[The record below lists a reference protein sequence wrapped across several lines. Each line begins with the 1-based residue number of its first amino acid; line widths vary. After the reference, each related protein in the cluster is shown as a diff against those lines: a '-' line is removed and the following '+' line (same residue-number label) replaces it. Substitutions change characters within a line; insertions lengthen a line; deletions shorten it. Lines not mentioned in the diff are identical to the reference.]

1 MRKSYFYRFSAIA
14 VFTVMLSGCTSSR
27 VQNLIASGDD
37 VSAVELL
44 APELIRNHDNKQ
56 LVPLFDEIYPK
67 AVETRLPTKTINQI
81 KNENLSP
88 YGSTTLAALKACINE
103 IGSERPLT
111 DHSAISAVIYQG
123 GREIRR
129 LDDLSRIQN
138 AVAYMPAAVG
148 GPKTGYT
155 MLVEKYV
162 EKFPV
167 ELAQAKKDMGQF
179 YYELAEA
186 GFPGTTVSRKKE
198 LVNYYKKAA
207 EYDFAYVNNKS
218 RLQQLSYEIAMILR
232 KDAATK
238 TQLTET
244 LNYFNLAE
252 NYKDTATQIIA
263 VKYELAE
270 LYRADEAYSAYE
282 KAGQLYSECGT
293 YKNAANEARL
303 FDFYK
308 SIKGLTKN
316 YSYGNIALTSGRFT
330 EKKLTENIS
339 DIDVYQSRLSA
350 SLKTSEIEVYTNA
363 SENIVYPGAVIAGT
377 SIPQQKF
384 SLITSGAR
392 KPLGFNIIAGNHL
405 LSRGVIRNSALASDS
420 VNMVHAAAKSQ
431 YRYMTP
437 ECQYDFK
444 TVYSPEE
451 LRMVVGVGADGAK
464 LAVLDNKYWRT
475 NRSYTVVSVTQ
486 KFYTAELEEPKL
498 AIDMF
503 DGSQKIPSAVEIG
516 NVSPYYISSVDYGR
530 KAYFVICSELP
541 SEQIIEDVKKYRPG
555 DYSKPNST
563 VTRRWDLN
571 STIITGIEN
580 SEKVY
585 QILSFEDMFYWIQY
599 GNYGNFGVEELPPI
613 SCRMKALVD
622 GSYAVLSASTVQLIP
637 NPDPRA
643 ALEKAE
649 QERLEKER
657 LERER
662 LERERLER
670 AQAANRPS
678 SGSSSNAGDYGDLPV
693 NITGINRGQTGSSGS
708 TGTNTSTNTGA
719 GTSTGSSGTA
729 TSPMYSNQYTS
740 LVFVGKLGYYQCDRV
755 TSGDEWI
762 YYIAEGDITNCV
774 ASWDSSQYRTV
785 YVNGINMTMNSTV
798 YSFRDVIGNNISL
811 DIIDVNGERKH
822 HLLKILKK

>member
-14 VFTVMLSGCTSSR
+14 VLTVMLSGCTSSR

-37 VSAVELL
+37 VSAIELL
-44 APELIRNHDNKQ
+44 APERIRNHDNKQ

-103 IGSERPLT
+103 IGSEKPLT

-207 EYDFAYVNNKS
+207 EYDFAYANNKS

-232 KDAATK
+232 KDASTK
-238 TQLTET
+238 TQLTEV

-270 LYRADEAYSAYE
+270 LYRADETYSAYE

-339 DIDVYQSRLSA
+339 DIDVYQSRLST
-350 SLKTSEIEVYTNA
+350 SLKTSEVEVYINA

-451 LRMVVGVGADGAK
+451 LRMAVGVGADGAK

-678 SGSSSNAGDYGDLPV
+678 SGSSSNAGNYGDLPV

-785 YVNGINMTMNSTV
+785 YVNGINMIMNSTV

-811 DIIDVNGERKH
+811 DIIDDNGERKH

>member
-14 VFTVMLSGCTSSR
+14 VLTVMLSGCTSSR

-37 VSAVELL
+37 VRAIELL

-81 KNENLSP
+81 KNENLGP
-88 YGSTTLAALKACINE
+88 YGSTTSAALKACINE

-111 DHSAISAVIYQG
+111 DHSAISAVINQG

-207 EYDFAYVNNKS
+207 EYDFAYANNKS
-218 RLQQLSYEIAMILR
+218 RLQQLSYEIAMILK
-232 KDAATK
+232 KDASTK
-238 TQLTET
+238 TQLTEVI
-244 LNYFNLAE
+244 NYFNLAE

-270 LYRADEAYSAYE
+270 LYRADETYLAYE

-303 FDFYK
+303 FEFYK

-316 YSYGNIALTSGRFT
+316 YSYGSIALTSGRFT

-350 SLKTSEIEVYTNA
+350 SLKTSEVEVYTNA

-451 LRMVVGVGADGAK
+451 LRMAVGVGADGAK

-622 GSYAVLSASTVQLIP
+622 GSYAVLSSSTVQLIP

-740 LVFVGKLGYYQCDRV
+740 LVFVGKLGYYQCDRI

>member
-1 MRKSYFYRFSAIA
+1 MKKSYFYRFSAIA
-14 VFTVMLSGCTSSR
+14 VLTVMLSGCTSSR

-37 VSAVELL
+37 VSAIELL

-88 YGSTTLAALKACINE
+88 YGSTTSAALKACINE

-111 DHSAISAVIYQG
+111 DHSAISAVINQG

-207 EYDFAYVNNKS
+207 EYDFAYANNKS

-232 KDAATK
+232 KDASTK
-238 TQLTET
+238 TQLTEA

-270 LYRADEAYSAYE
+270 LYRADETYSAYE

-308 SIKGLTKN
+308 SIKGLTKS

-350 SLKTSEIEVYTNA
+350 SLKTSEVEVYINA

-622 GSYAVLSASTVQLIP
+622 GSYAVLSSSTVQLIP

-708 TGTNTSTNTGA
+708 IGTNTSTNTGA

>member
-14 VFTVMLSGCTSSR
+14 VLTVMLSGCTSSR

-37 VSAVELL
+37 VSAIELL

-88 YGSTTLAALKACINE
+88 YGSTTSAALKACINE

-148 GPKTGYT
+148 GSKTGYT

-207 EYDFAYVNNKS
+207 EYDFAYANNKS
-218 RLQQLSYEIAMILR
+218 RLQQLSYEIAMILK
-232 KDAATK
+232 KDASTK
-238 TQLTET
+238 IQLTEVI
-244 LNYFNLAE
+244 NYFNLAE

-270 LYRADEAYSAYE
+270 LYRADETYSAYE

-303 FDFYK
+303 FEFYK

-392 KPLGFNIIAGNHL
+392 KPLGFIIIAGNHL

-451 LRMVVGVGADGAK
+451 LRMAVGVGADGAK

-740 LVFVGKLGYYQCDRV
+740 LVFVGKLGYYQCDRI

>member
-14 VFTVMLSGCTSSR
+14 VLTVMLSGCTSSR

-37 VSAVELL
+37 VRAIELL

-81 KNENLSP
+81 KNENLGP
-88 YGSTTLAALKACINE
+88 YGSTTSAALKACINE

-111 DHSAISAVIYQG
+111 DHSAISAVINQG

-207 EYDFAYVNNKS
+207 EYDFAYANNKS
-218 RLQQLSYEIAMILR
+218 RLQQLSYEIAMILK
-232 KDAATK
+232 KDASTK
-238 TQLTET
+238 IQLTEVI
-244 LNYFNLAE
+244 NYFNLAE

-270 LYRADEAYSAYE
+270 LYRADETYSAYE

-303 FDFYK
+303 FEFYK

-339 DIDVYQSRLSA
+339 DIDVYQSRLST

-451 LRMVVGVGADGAK
+451 LRMAVGVGADGAK

-678 SGSSSNAGDYGDLPV
+678 SGSSSNAGNYGDLPV

-740 LVFVGKLGYYQCDRV
+740 LVFVGKLGYYQCDRI

>member
-14 VFTVMLSGCTSSR
+14 VLTVMLSGCTSSR

-37 VSAVELL
+37 VSAIELL

-81 KNENLSP
+81 KNENLGP
-88 YGSTTLAALKACINE
+88 YGSTTSAALKACINE

-123 GREIRR
+123 GREIRK

-198 LVNYYKKAA
+198 LVNYYKKAT
-207 EYDFAYVNNKS
+207 EYDFAYANNKS
-218 RLQQLSYEIAMILR
+218 RLQQLSYEIAMILK
-232 KDAATK
+232 KDASTK
-238 TQLTET
+238 TQLTEVI
-244 LNYFNLAE
+244 NYFNLAE

-270 LYRADEAYSAYE
+270 LYRADETYSAYE

-303 FDFYK
+303 FEFYK

-316 YSYGNIALTSGRFT
+316 YSYGSIALTSGRFT

-350 SLKTSEIEVYTNA
+350 SLKTSEVEVYTNA

-451 LRMVVGVGADGAK
+451 LRMAVGVGADGAK

-622 GSYAVLSASTVQLIP
+622 GSYAVLSSSTVQLIP

>member
-14 VFTVMLSGCTSSR
+14 VLTVMLSGCTSSR

-37 VSAVELL
+37 VSAIELL

-103 IGSERPLT
+103 IGSEKPLT

-207 EYDFAYVNNKS
+207 EYDFAYANNKS
-218 RLQQLSYEIAMILR
+218 RLQQLSYEIAMILK
-232 KDAATK
+232 KDASTK
-238 TQLTET
+238 IQLTEVI
-244 LNYFNLAE
+244 NYFNLAE

-270 LYRADEAYSAYE
+270 LYRADETYSAYE

-339 DIDVYQSRLSA
+339 DIDVYQSRLST

-420 VNMVHAAAKSQ
+420 VNMVHAATKSQ

-451 LRMVVGVGADGAK
+451 LRMAVGVGADGAK

-649 QERLEKER
+649 QGRLEKER

-740 LVFVGKLGYYQCDRV
+740 LVFVGKLGYYQCDRI

>member
-14 VFTVMLSGCTSSR
+14 VLTVMLSGCTSSR

-37 VSAVELL
+37 VSAIELL

-81 KNENLSP
+81 KNENLGP
-88 YGSTTLAALKACINE
+88 YGSTTSAALKACINE

-111 DHSAISAVIYQG
+111 DHSAISAVINQG
-123 GREIRR
+123 GREIRK

-207 EYDFAYVNNKS
+207 EYDFAYANNKS

-232 KDAATK
+232 KDASTK
-238 TQLTET
+238 IQLTEVI
-244 LNYFNLAE
+244 NYFNLAE
-252 NYKDTATQIIA
+252 NYKDTAIQIIA

-270 LYRADEAYSAYE
+270 LYRADETYSAYE

-303 FDFYK
+303 FEFYK

-350 SLKTSEIEVYTNA
+350 SLKTSEVEVYINA

-451 LRMVVGVGADGAK
+451 LRMAVGVGADGAK

>member
-1 MRKSYFYRFSAIA
+1 MKKSYFYRFSAIA
-14 VFTVMLSGCTSSR
+14 VLTVMLSGCTSSR

-37 VSAVELL
+37 VRAIELL

-88 YGSTTLAALKACINE
+88 YGSTTSAALKACINE

-207 EYDFAYVNNKS
+207 EYDFAYANNKS
-218 RLQQLSYEIAMILR
+218 RLQQLSYEIAMTLR
-232 KDAATK
+232 KDASTK
-238 TQLTET
+238 IQLTEVI
-244 LNYFNLAE
+244 NYFNLAE

-270 LYRADEAYSAYE
+270 LYRADETYSAYE

-303 FDFYK
+303 FEFYK

-316 YSYGNIALTSGRFT
+316 YSYGSIALTSGRFT

-350 SLKTSEIEVYTNA
+350 SLKTSEVEVYTNA

-451 LRMVVGVGADGAK
+451 LRMAVGVGADGAK

-622 GSYAVLSASTVQLIP
+622 GSYAVLSSSTVQLIP

-678 SGSSSNAGDYGDLPV
+678 SGSSSNAGNYGDLPV

>member
-14 VFTVMLSGCTSSR
+14 VLIVMLSGCTSSR

-37 VSAVELL
+37 VRAIELL

-81 KNENLSP
+81 KNENLGP
-88 YGSTTLAALKACINE
+88 YGSTTSAALKACINE

-111 DHSAISAVIYQG
+111 DHSAISAVINQG
-123 GREIRR
+123 GREIRK

-207 EYDFAYVNNKS
+207 EYDFAYANNKS
-218 RLQQLSYEIAMILR
+218 RLQQLSYEIAMILK

-238 TQLTET
+238 TQLTEVI
-244 LNYFNLAE
+244 NYFNLAE

-270 LYRADEAYSAYE
+270 LYRADETYSAYE

-303 FDFYK
+303 FEFYK
-308 SIKGLTKN
+308 SLKGLTKN
-316 YSYGNIALTSGRFT
+316 YSYGSIALTSGRFT

-350 SLKTSEIEVYTNA
+350 SLKTSEVEVYTNA

-451 LRMVVGVGADGAK
+451 LRMAVGVGADGAK

-475 NRSYTVVSVTQ
+475 NRSYTVVSVSQ

-516 NVSPYYISSVDYGR
+516 NVSPYFISSVDYGR

-622 GSYAVLSASTVQLIP
+622 GSYAVLSSSTVQLIP
-637 NPDPRA
+637 NPDPRT

>member
-14 VFTVMLSGCTSSR
+14 VLTVMLSGCTSSR

-37 VSAVELL
+37 VRAIELL

-88 YGSTTLAALKACINE
+88 YGSTTSAALKACINE

-111 DHSAISAVIYQG
+111 DHSAISAVINQG
-123 GREIRR
+123 GREIRK

-207 EYDFAYVNNKS
+207 EYDFTYANNKS
-218 RLQQLSYEIAMILR
+218 CLQQLSYEIAMILR

-238 TQLTET
+238 TQLTEV
-244 LNYFNLAE
+244 LNYFNLAG

-270 LYRADEAYSAYE
+270 LYRADETYSAYE

-303 FDFYK
+303 FEFYK

-316 YSYGNIALTSGRFT
+316 YSYGSIALTSGRFT

-451 LRMVVGVGADGAK
+451 LRMAVGVGADGAK

-599 GNYGNFGVEELPPI
+599 GNYGNFGVEEFPPI

-622 GSYAVLSASTVQLIP
+622 GSYAVLSSSTVQLIP

-740 LVFVGKLGYYQCDRV
+740 LVFVGKLGYYQCDRI

>member
-14 VFTVMLSGCTSSR
+14 VLTVMLSGCTSSR

-37 VSAVELL
+37 VRAIELL

-67 AVETRLPTKTINQI
+67 AVETRLPTETINQI
-81 KNENLSP
+81 KNENLGP
-88 YGSTTLAALKACINE
+88 YGSTTSAALKACINE

-207 EYDFAYVNNKS
+207 EYDFAYANNKS

-238 TQLTET
+238 TQLTEA

-270 LYRADEAYSAYE
+270 LYRADETYSAYE

-316 YSYGNIALTSGRFT
+316 YSYGSIALTSGRFT

-350 SLKTSEIEVYTNA
+350 SLKTSEVEVYINA

-392 KPLGFNIIAGNHL
+392 KPLGFNIIAGSTCQALGRAHYSLIISVCRQLMVLVPVAFL
-405 LSRGVIRNSALASDS
+405 LSLSGRLVLVWLAFPVAEIVAFIMSLYFKRKVI
-420 VNMVHAAAKSQ
+420 HIH
-431 YRYMTP
+431 
-437 ECQYDFK
+437 
-444 TVYSPEE
+444 
-451 LRMVVGVGADGAK
+451 
-464 LAVLDNKYWRT
+464 W
-475 NRSYTVVSVTQ
+475 
-486 KFYTAELEEPKL
+486 
-498 AIDMF
+498 
-503 DGSQKIPSAVEIG
+503 
-516 NVSPYYISSVDYGR
+516 
-530 KAYFVICSELP
+530 
-541 SEQIIEDVKKYRPG
+541 
-555 DYSKPNST
+555 
-563 VTRRWDLN
+563 
-571 STIITGIEN
+571 
-580 SEKVY
+580 
-585 QILSFEDMFYWIQY
+585 
-599 GNYGNFGVEELPPI
+599 
-613 SCRMKALVD
+613 
-622 GSYAVLSASTVQLIP
+622 
-637 NPDPRA
+637 
-643 ALEKAE
+643 
-649 QERLEKER
+649 KE
-657 LERER
+657 
-662 LERERLER
+662 
-670 AQAANRPS
+670 
-678 SGSSSNAGDYGDLPV
+678 
-693 NITGINRGQTGSSGS
+693 
-708 TGTNTSTNTGA
+708 
-719 GTSTGSSGTA
+719 
-729 TSPMYSNQYTS
+729 
-740 LVFVGKLGYYQCDRV
+740 
-755 TSGDEWI
+755 
-762 YYIAEGDITNCV
+762 
-774 ASWDSSQYRTV
+774 
-785 YVNGINMTMNSTV
+785 
-798 YSFRDVIGNNISL
+798 
-811 DIIDVNGERKH
+811 
-822 HLLKILKK
+822 

>member
-1 MRKSYFYRFSAIA
+1 MKKSYFYRFSAIA
-14 VFTVMLSGCTSSR
+14 VLTVMLSGCTSSR

-37 VSAVELL
+37 VRAIELL

-81 KNENLSP
+81 KNENLGP
-88 YGSTTLAALKACINE
+88 YGSTTSAALKACINE

-207 EYDFAYVNNKS
+207 EYDFAYANNKS

-232 KDAATK
+232 KDASTK
-238 TQLTET
+238 TQLTEA

-270 LYRADEAYSAYE
+270 LYRADETYSAYE
-282 KAGQLYSECGT
+282 KAGQLYSECGI

-350 SLKTSEIEVYTNA
+350 SLKTSEVEVYTNA

-678 SGSSSNAGDYGDLPV
+678 SGSSSNAGNYGDLPV

-708 TGTNTSTNTGA
+708 IGTNTSTNTGA

>member
-14 VFTVMLSGCTSSR
+14 VLTVMLSGCTSSR

-37 VSAVELL
+37 VRAIELL

-88 YGSTTLAALKACINE
+88 YGSTTSAALKACINE

-111 DHSAISAVIYQG
+111 DHSAISAVINQG
-123 GREIRR
+123 GREIRK

-207 EYDFAYVNNKS
+207 EYDFAYANNKS
-218 RLQQLSYEIAMILR
+218 RLQQLSYEIAMILK
-232 KDAATK
+232 KDASTK
-238 TQLTET
+238 IQLTEVI
-244 LNYFNLAE
+244 NYFNLAE

-270 LYRADEAYSAYE
+270 LYRADETYSAYE

-303 FDFYK
+303 FEFYK
-308 SIKGLTKN
+308 SLKGLTKN
-316 YSYGNIALTSGRFT
+316 YSYGSIALTSGRFT

-350 SLKTSEIEVYTNA
+350 SLKTSEVEVYTNA

-451 LRMVVGVGADGAK
+451 LRMAVGVGADGAK

-475 NRSYTVVSVTQ
+475 NRSYTVVSVSQ

-516 NVSPYYISSVDYGR
+516 NVSPYFISSVDYGR

-622 GSYAVLSASTVQLIP
+622 GSYAVLSSSTVQLIP
-637 NPDPRA
+637 NPDPRT

>member
-14 VFTVMLSGCTSSR
+14 VLTVMLSGCTSSR

-37 VSAVELL
+37 VRAIELL

-81 KNENLSP
+81 KNENLGP
-88 YGSTTLAALKACINE
+88 YGSTTSAALKACINE

-111 DHSAISAVIYQG
+111 DHSAISAVINQG
-123 GREIRR
+123 GREIRK

-207 EYDFAYVNNKS
+207 EYDFAYANTKS
-218 RLQQLSYEIAMILR
+218 RLQQLSYEIAMILK

-238 TQLTET
+238 TQLTEVI
-244 LNYFNLAE
+244 NYFNLAE

-270 LYRADEAYSAYE
+270 LYRADETYSAYE

-350 SLKTSEIEVYTNA
+350 SLKTSEVEVYTNA

-451 LRMVVGVGADGAK
+451 LRMAVGVGADGAK

-622 GSYAVLSASTVQLIP
+622 GSYAVLSSSTVQLIP

>member
-1 MRKSYFYRFSAIA
+1 MKKSYFYRFSAIA
-14 VFTVMLSGCTSSR
+14 VLTVMLSGCTSSR

-37 VSAVELL
+37 VSAIELL
-44 APELIRNHDNKQ
+44 ARELIRNHDNKQ

-67 AVETRLPTKTINQI
+67 AVEIRLPTKTINQI

-88 YGSTTLAALKACINE
+88 YGSTTSAALKACINE

-111 DHSAISAVIYQG
+111 DHSAISAVINQG
-123 GREIRR
+123 GREIRK

-207 EYDFAYVNNKS
+207 EYDFAYANNKS
-218 RLQQLSYEIAMILR
+218 RLQQLSYEIAMILK
-232 KDAATK
+232 KDASTK
-238 TQLTET
+238 TQLTEV

-270 LYRADEAYSAYE
+270 LYRADETYLAYE

-350 SLKTSEIEVYTNA
+350 SLKTSEVEVYTNA

-451 LRMVVGVGADGAK
+451 LRMAVGVGADGAK

-622 GSYAVLSASTVQLIP
+622 GSYAVLSSSTVQLIP

>member
-14 VFTVMLSGCTSSR
+14 VLIVMLSGCTSSR

-37 VSAVELL
+37 VRAIELL

-81 KNENLSP
+81 KNENLGP
-88 YGSTTLAALKACINE
+88 YGSTTSAALKACINE

-111 DHSAISAVIYQG
+111 DHSAISAVINQG

-207 EYDFAYVNNKS
+207 EYDFAYANNKS

-232 KDAATK
+232 KDASTK
-238 TQLTET
+238 TQLTEVI
-244 LNYFNLAE
+244 NYFNLAE

-270 LYRADEAYSAYE
+270 LYRADETYSAYE

-303 FDFYK
+303 FEFYK

-350 SLKTSEIEVYTNA
+350 SLKTSEVEVYINA

-451 LRMVVGVGADGAK
+451 LRMAVGVGADGAK

-516 NVSPYYISSVDYGR
+516 NVSPYYISLVDYGR
-530 KAYFVICSELP
+530 KAYFVISSELP

-622 GSYAVLSASTVQLIP
+622 GSYAVLSSSTVQLIP

>member
-14 VFTVMLSGCTSSR
+14 VLTVMLSGCTSSR

-37 VSAVELL
+37 VRAIELL

-88 YGSTTLAALKACINE
+88 YGSTTSAALKACINE

-207 EYDFAYVNNKS
+207 EYDFAYANNKS
-218 RLQQLSYEIAMILR
+218 RLQQLSYEIAMILK
-232 KDAATK
+232 KDASTK
-238 TQLTET
+238 IQLTEVI
-244 LNYFNLAE
+244 NYFNLAG

-270 LYRADEAYSAYE
+270 LYRADETYSAYE

-303 FDFYK
+303 FEFYK

-316 YSYGNIALTSGRFT
+316 YSYGSIALTSGRFT

-350 SLKTSEIEVYTNA
+350 SLKTSEVEVYINA

-451 LRMVVGVGADGAK
+451 LRMAVGVGADGAK

-622 GSYAVLSASTVQLIP
+622 GSYAVLSSSTVQLIP

>member
-14 VFTVMLSGCTSSR
+14 VLTVMLSGCTSSR

-37 VSAVELL
+37 VRAIELL

-88 YGSTTLAALKACINE
+88 YGSTTSAALKACINE

-111 DHSAISAVIYQG
+111 DHSAISAVINQG
-123 GREIRR
+123 GREIRK

-207 EYDFAYVNNKS
+207 EYDFAYANNKS

-238 TQLTET
+238 TQLTEA

-270 LYRADEAYSAYE
+270 LYRADETYSAYE

-303 FDFYK
+303 FEFYK

-316 YSYGNIALTSGRFT
+316 YSYGNIVLTSGRFT

-451 LRMVVGVGADGAK
+451 LRMAVGVGADGAK

-622 GSYAVLSASTVQLIP
+622 GSYAVLSSSTVQLIP

>member
-1 MRKSYFYRFSAIA
+1 
-14 VFTVMLSGCTSSR
+14 MLSGCTSSR

-37 VSAVELL
+37 VSAIELL

-81 KNENLSP
+81 KNENLGP
-88 YGSTTLAALKACINE
+88 YGSTTSAALKACINE

-111 DHSAISAVIYQG
+111 DHSAISAVINQG
-123 GREIRR
+123 GREIRK

-148 GPKTGYT
+148 GSKTGYT

-207 EYDFAYVNNKS
+207 EYDFAYANNKS

-238 TQLTET
+238 TQLTEV
-244 LNYFNLAE
+244 LNYFNLAG

-270 LYRADEAYSAYE
+270 LYRADETYSAYE

-303 FDFYK
+303 FEFYK

-451 LRMVVGVGADGAK
+451 LRMAVGVGADGAK

-649 QERLEKER
+649 QGRLEKER

-678 SGSSSNAGDYGDLPV
+678 SGSSSNAGNYGDLPV

-740 LVFVGKLGYYQCDRV
+740 LVFVGKLGYYQCDRI

>member
-1 MRKSYFYRFSAIA
+1 MKKSYFYRFSAIA
-14 VFTVMLSGCTSSR
+14 VLTVMLSGCTSSR

-37 VSAVELL
+37 VSAIELL

-88 YGSTTLAALKACINE
+88 YGSTTSAALKACINE

-207 EYDFAYVNNKS
+207 EYDFAYANNKS

-232 KDAATK
+232 KDASTK
-238 TQLTET
+238 TQLTEA

-270 LYRADEAYSAYE
+270 LYRADETYLAYE

-350 SLKTSEIEVYTNA
+350 SLKTSEVEVYTNA

>member
-14 VFTVMLSGCTSSR
+14 VLTVMLSGCTSSR

-37 VSAVELL
+37 VSAIELL

-88 YGSTTLAALKACINE
+88 YGSTTSAALKACINE

-123 GREIRR
+123 GWEIRK

-155 MLVEKYV
+155 VLVEKYV

-232 KDAATK
+232 KDASTK
-238 TQLTET
+238 TQLTEV

-270 LYRADEAYSAYE
+270 LYRADETYSAYE

-350 SLKTSEIEVYTNA
+350 SLKTSEVEVYTNA

-451 LRMVVGVGADGAK
+451 LRMAVGVGADGAK

-486 KFYTAELEEPKL
+486 KFFTAELEEPKL

-516 NVSPYYISSVDYGR
+516 NASPYYISSVDYGR

-678 SGSSSNAGDYGDLPV
+678 SGSSSNAGNYGDLPV

-785 YVNGINMTMNSTV
+785 YVNGINMIMNSTV

>member
-14 VFTVMLSGCTSSR
+14 VLTVMLSGCTSSR

-37 VSAVELL
+37 VRAIELL

-88 YGSTTLAALKACINE
+88 YGSTTSAALKACINE

-111 DHSAISAVIYQG
+111 DHSAISAVINQG
-123 GREIRR
+123 GREIRK

-167 ELAQAKKDMGQF
+167 ELAQAKKDMGKF

-198 LVNYYKKAA
+198 LVNYYKKTA
-207 EYDFAYVNNKS
+207 EYDFAYANNKS
-218 RLQQLSYEIAMILR
+218 RLQQLSYEIAMILK
-232 KDAATK
+232 KDASTK
-238 TQLTET
+238 IQLTEVI
-244 LNYFNLAE
+244 NYFNLAE

-270 LYRADEAYSAYE
+270 LYRADETYSAYE

-303 FDFYK
+303 FEFYK

-451 LRMVVGVGADGAK
+451 LRMAVGVGADGAK

-740 LVFVGKLGYYQCDRV
+740 LVFVGKLGYYQCDRI

>member
-14 VFTVMLSGCTSSR
+14 VLTVMLSGCTSSR

-88 YGSTTLAALKACINE
+88 YGSTTSAALKACINE

-111 DHSAISAVIYQG
+111 DHSAISAVINQG
-123 GREIRR
+123 GREIRK

-207 EYDFAYVNNKS
+207 EYDFAYANNKS
-218 RLQQLSYEIAMILR
+218 RLQQLSYEIAMILK
-232 KDAATK
+232 KDASTK
-238 TQLTET
+238 IQLTEVI
-244 LNYFNLAE
+244 NYFNLAE
-252 NYKDTATQIIA
+252 NYKDTANQIIA

-270 LYRADEAYSAYE
+270 LYRADETYSAYE

-303 FDFYK
+303 FEFYK

-451 LRMVVGVGADGAK
+451 LRMAVGVGADGAK

-622 GSYAVLSASTVQLIP
+622 GSYAVLSSSTVQLIP

-678 SGSSSNAGDYGDLPV
+678 SGSSSNAGNYGDLPV

>member
-14 VFTVMLSGCTSSR
+14 VLTVMLSGCTSSR

-37 VSAVELL
+37 VSAIELL

-88 YGSTTLAALKACINE
+88 YGSTTSAALKACINE

-123 GREIRR
+123 GWEIRK

-148 GPKTGYT
+148 GSKTGYT

-179 YYELAEA
+179 YYELAEE

-232 KDAATK
+232 KDASTK
-238 TQLTET
+238 TQLTEV

-270 LYRADEAYSAYE
+270 LYRADETYSAYE

-350 SLKTSEIEVYTNA
+350 SLKTSEVEVYTNA

-451 LRMVVGVGADGAK
+451 LRMAVGVGADGAK

-678 SGSSSNAGDYGDLPV
+678 SGSSSNAGNYGDLPV

>member
-1 MRKSYFYRFSAIA
+1 MKKSYFYRFSVIA
-14 VFTVMLSGCTSSR
+14 VLIVMLSGCTSSR

-81 KNENLSP
+81 KNENLGP
-88 YGSTTLAALKACINE
+88 YGSTTSAALKACINE

-207 EYDFAYVNNKS
+207 EYDFAYANNKS
-218 RLQQLSYEIAMILR
+218 RLQQLSYEIAMILK
-232 KDAATK
+232 KDASTK
-238 TQLTET
+238 IQLTEVI
-244 LNYFNLAE
+244 NYFNLAE

-270 LYRADEAYSAYE
+270 LYRADETYSAYE

-350 SLKTSEIEVYTNA
+350 SLKTSEVEVYTNA

-392 KPLGFNIIAGNHL
+392 NPLGFNIIAGNHL

-451 LRMVVGVGADGAK
+451 LRMAVGVGADGAK

-622 GSYAVLSASTVQLIP
+622 GSYAVLSSSTVQLIP

-678 SGSSSNAGDYGDLPV
+678 SGSSSNAGNYGDLPV

-740 LVFVGKLGYYQCDRV
+740 LVFVGKLGYYQCDRI

>member
-14 VFTVMLSGCTSSR
+14 VLIVMLSGCTSSR
-27 VQNLIASGDD
+27 IQNLIASGDD
-37 VSAVELL
+37 VRAIELL

-81 KNENLSP
+81 KNENLGP
-88 YGSTTLAALKACINE
+88 YGSTTSAALKACINE

-111 DHSAISAVIYQG
+111 DHSAISAVINQG
-123 GREIRR
+123 GREIRK

-207 EYDFAYVNNKS
+207 EYDFAYANNKS

-232 KDAATK
+232 KDASTK
-238 TQLTET
+238 TQLTEA

-270 LYRADEAYSAYE
+270 LYRADETYSAYE

-308 SIKGLTKN
+308 SIKGLAKN
-316 YSYGNIALTSGRFT
+316 YSYGSIALTSGRFT

-350 SLKTSEIEVYTNA
+350 SLKTSEIEVYINA

-451 LRMVVGVGADGAK
+451 LRMAVGVGADGAK

-622 GSYAVLSASTVQLIP
+622 GSYAVLSSSTVQLIP

-678 SGSSSNAGDYGDLPV
+678 SGSSSNAGNYGDLPV

-729 TSPMYSNQYTS
+729 TSPMYSNQYPS
-740 LVFVGKLGYYQCDRV
+740 LVFVGKLGYYQCDRI

>member
-14 VFTVMLSGCTSSR
+14 VLTVMLSGCTSSR

-37 VSAVELL
+37 VRAIELL

-81 KNENLSP
+81 KNENLGP
-88 YGSTTLAALKACINE
+88 YGSTTSAALKACINE

-111 DHSAISAVIYQG
+111 DHSAISAVIYQC
-123 GREIRR
+123 GREIRK

-207 EYDFAYVNNKS
+207 EYDFAYANNKS
-218 RLQQLSYEIAMILR
+218 RLQQLSYEIAMILK
-232 KDAATK
+232 KDASTK
-238 TQLTET
+238 IQLTEVI
-244 LNYFNLAE
+244 NYFNLAE

-270 LYRADEAYSAYE
+270 LYRADETYSAYE

-405 LSRGVIRNSALASDS
+405 LSRGVIRNSALAFDS

-451 LRMVVGVGADGAK
+451 LRMTVGVGADGAK

-678 SGSSSNAGDYGDLPV
+678 FGSSSNAGNYGDLPV

-719 GTSTGSSGTA
+719 GTSTGSSGTE

-785 YVNGINMTMNSTV
+785 YVNGINMIMNSTV

>member
-14 VFTVMLSGCTSSR
+14 VLTVIFSGCTSSR

-37 VSAVELL
+37 VSAIELL

-81 KNENLSP
+81 KNENLGP
-88 YGSTTLAALKACINE
+88 YGSTTSAALKACINE

-111 DHSAISAVIYQG
+111 DHSAISAVINQG
-123 GREIRR
+123 GREIRK

-207 EYDFAYVNNKS
+207 EYDFAYANNKS

-232 KDAATK
+232 KDASTK
-238 TQLTET
+238 IQLTEVI
-244 LNYFNLAE
+244 NYFNLAE
-252 NYKDTATQIIA
+252 NYKDTAIQIIA

-270 LYRADEAYSAYE
+270 LYRADETYSAYE

-303 FDFYK
+303 FEFYK

-350 SLKTSEIEVYTNA
+350 SLKTSEVEVYINA

-451 LRMVVGVGADGAK
+451 LRMAVGVGADGAK

>member
-14 VFTVMLSGCTSSR
+14 VLTVMLSGCTSSR

-37 VSAVELL
+37 VRAIELL

-81 KNENLSP
+81 KNENLGP
-88 YGSTTLAALKACINE
+88 YGSTTSAALKACINE

-111 DHSAISAVIYQG
+111 DHSAISAVINQG

-207 EYDFAYVNNKS
+207 EYDFAYANNKS
-218 RLQQLSYEIAMILR
+218 RLQQLSYEIAMILK
-232 KDAATK
+232 KDASTK
-238 TQLTET
+238 TQLTEVI
-244 LNYFNLAE
+244 NYFNLAE

-270 LYRADEAYSAYE
+270 LYRADETYSAYE

-303 FDFYK
+303 FEFYK

-316 YSYGNIALTSGRFT
+316 YSYGSIALTSGRFT

-350 SLKTSEIEVYTNA
+350 SLKTSEVEVYTNA

-451 LRMVVGVGADGAK
+451 LRMAVGVGADGAK

-622 GSYAVLSASTVQLIP
+622 GSYAVLSSSTVQLIP

-740 LVFVGKLGYYQCDRV
+740 LVFVGKLGYYQCDRI

>member
-14 VFTVMLSGCTSSR
+14 ALTVMLSGCTSSR

-37 VSAVELL
+37 VSAIELL
-44 APELIRNHDNKQ
+44 ARELIRNHDNKQ

-81 KNENLSP
+81 KNENLGP
-88 YGSTTLAALKACINE
+88 YGSTTSAALKACINE
-103 IGSERPLT
+103 IGNERPLT

-123 GREIRR
+123 GREIRK

-207 EYDFAYVNNKS
+207 EYDFAYANNKS

-232 KDAATK
+232 KDASTK
-238 TQLTET
+238 TQLTEV

-270 LYRADEAYSAYE
+270 LYRADETYSAYE

-350 SLKTSEIEVYTNA
+350 SLKTSEVEVYTNA

-451 LRMVVGVGADGAK
+451 LRMAVGVGADGAK

-622 GSYAVLSASTVQLIP
+622 GSYAVLSSSTVQLIP
-637 NPDPRA
+637 NPDPRT

-740 LVFVGKLGYYQCDRV
+740 LVFVGKLGYYQCDRI

>member
-14 VFTVMLSGCTSSR
+14 VLTVMLSGCTSSR

-37 VSAVELL
+37 VSAIELL

-88 YGSTTLAALKACINE
+88 YGSTTSAALKACINE

-148 GPKTGYT
+148 GSKTGYT

-238 TQLTET
+238 TQLTEA

-270 LYRADEAYSAYE
+270 LYRADETYSAYE

-308 SIKGLTKN
+308 SIKGLTKS
-316 YSYGNIALTSGRFT
+316 YSYGNIVLTSGRFT

-350 SLKTSEIEVYTNA
+350 SLKTSEVEVYTNA

-451 LRMVVGVGADGAK
+451 LRMAVGVGADGAK

-486 KFYTAELEEPKL
+486 KFFTADLEEPQL
-498 AIDMF
+498 ALDMF
-503 DGSQKIPSAVEIG
+503 DGSRKIPSAEEIEK
-516 NVSPYYISSVDYGR
+516 VSP
-530 KAYFVICSELP
+530 
-541 SEQIIEDVKKYRPG
+541 
-555 DYSKPNST
+555 
-563 VTRRWDLN
+563 
-571 STIITGIEN
+571 
-580 SEKVY
+580 
-585 QILSFEDMFYWIQY
+585 
-599 GNYGNFGVEELPPI
+599 
-613 SCRMKALVD
+613 
-622 GSYAVLSASTVQLIP
+622 
-637 NPDPRA
+637 
-643 ALEKAE
+643 
-649 QERLEKER
+649 
-657 LERER
+657 
-662 LERERLER
+662 
-670 AQAANRPS
+670 
-678 SGSSSNAGDYGDLPV
+678 
-693 NITGINRGQTGSSGS
+693 
-708 TGTNTSTNTGA
+708 
-719 GTSTGSSGTA
+719 
-729 TSPMYSNQYTS
+729 
-740 LVFVGKLGYYQCDRV
+740 
-755 TSGDEWI
+755 
-762 YYIAEGDITNCV
+762 
-774 ASWDSSQYRTV
+774 
-785 YVNGINMTMNSTV
+785 
-798 YSFRDVIGNNISL
+798 
-811 DIIDVNGERKH
+811 
-822 HLLKILKK
+822 

>member
-14 VFTVMLSGCTSSR
+14 VLTVMLSGCTSSR

-37 VSAVELL
+37 VRAIELL

-81 KNENLSP
+81 KNENLGP
-88 YGSTTLAALKACINE
+88 YGSTTSAALKACINE

-238 TQLTET
+238 TQLTEA

-270 LYRADEAYSAYE
+270 LYRADETYSAYE

-316 YSYGNIALTSGRFT
+316 YSYGNIVLTSGRFT

-350 SLKTSEIEVYTNA
+350 SLKTSEVEVYTNA

-451 LRMVVGVGADGAK
+451 LRMAVGVGADGAK

>member
-14 VFTVMLSGCTSSR
+14 VLTVMLSGCTSSR

-37 VSAVELL
+37 VSAIELL
-44 APELIRNHDNKQ
+44 ARELIRNHDNKQ

-81 KNENLSP
+81 KNENLGP
-88 YGSTTLAALKACINE
+88 YGSTTSAALKACINE
-103 IGSERPLT
+103 IGGERPLT

-123 GREIRR
+123 GREIRK

-207 EYDFAYVNNKS
+207 EYDFTYANNKS

-232 KDAATK
+232 KDASTK
-238 TQLTET
+238 IQLTEA

-270 LYRADEAYSAYE
+270 LYRADETYSAYE

-350 SLKTSEIEVYTNA
+350 SLKTSEVEVYTNA

-451 LRMVVGVGADGAK
+451 LRMAVGVGADGAK

-811 DIIDVNGERKH
+811 DIIDDNGERKH

>member
-14 VFTVMLSGCTSSR
+14 VLTVMLSGCTSSR

-37 VSAVELL
+37 VRAIELL

-81 KNENLSP
+81 KNENLGP
-88 YGSTTLAALKACINE
+88 YGSTTSAALKACINE

-111 DHSAISAVIYQG
+111 DHSAISAVINQG
-123 GREIRR
+123 GREIRK

-238 TQLTET
+238 TQLTEA

-252 NYKDTATQIIA
+252 NYKDTAIQIIA

-270 LYRADEAYSAYE
+270 LYRADETYSAYE

-316 YSYGNIALTSGRFT
+316 YSYGSIALTSGRFT

-350 SLKTSEIEVYTNA
+350 SLKTSEVEVYINA

-451 LRMVVGVGADGAK
+451 LRMAVGVGADGAK

-622 GSYAVLSASTVQLIP
+622 GSYAVLSSSTVQLIP

-811 DIIDVNGERKH
+811 DIIDDNGERKH

>member
-14 VFTVMLSGCTSSR
+14 VLTVMLSGCTSSR

-37 VSAVELL
+37 VRAIELL

-88 YGSTTLAALKACINE
+88 YGSTTSAALKACINE

-207 EYDFAYVNNKS
+207 EYDFAYANNKS
-218 RLQQLSYEIAMILR
+218 RLQQLSYEIAMILK
-232 KDAATK
+232 KDASTK
-238 TQLTET
+238 IQLTEVI
-244 LNYFNLAE
+244 NYFNLAE

-270 LYRADEAYSAYE
+270 LYRADETYSAYE

-339 DIDVYQSRLSA
+339 DIDVYQSRLST

-420 VNMVHAAAKSQ
+420 VNMVHAVTKSQ

-451 LRMVVGVGADGAK
+451 LRMAVGVGADGAK

-622 GSYAVLSASTVQLIP
+622 GSYAVLSSSTVQLIP

-678 SGSSSNAGDYGDLPV
+678 SGSSSNAGNYGDLPV

-740 LVFVGKLGYYQCDRV
+740 LVFVGKLGYYQCDRI

>member
-14 VFTVMLSGCTSSR
+14 VLTVMLSGCTSSR

-37 VSAVELL
+37 VRAIELL

-88 YGSTTLAALKACINE
+88 YGSTTSAALKACINE

-167 ELAQAKKDMGQF
+167 ELAQAKKDMGKF

-207 EYDFAYVNNKS
+207 EYDFTYANNKS
-218 RLQQLSYEIAMILR
+218 RLQQLSYEIAMILK
-232 KDAATK
+232 KDASTK
-238 TQLTET
+238 IQLTEVI
-244 LNYFNLAE
+244 NYFNLAE

-270 LYRADEAYSAYE
+270 LYRADETYSAYE

-303 FDFYK
+303 FEFYK

-392 KPLGFNIIAGNHL
+392 KPLGFIIIAGNHL

-451 LRMVVGVGADGAK
+451 LRMAVGVGADGAK

>member
-14 VFTVMLSGCTSSR
+14 VLTVMLSGCTSSR

-37 VSAVELL
+37 VRAIELL

-88 YGSTTLAALKACINE
+88 YGSTTSAALKACINE

-111 DHSAISAVIYQG
+111 DHSAISAVINQG
-123 GREIRR
+123 GREIRK

-207 EYDFAYVNNKS
+207 EYDFAYANNKS
-218 RLQQLSYEIAMILR
+218 RLQQLSYEIAMILK
-232 KDAATK
+232 KDASTK
-238 TQLTET
+238 TQLTEVI
-244 LNYFNLAE
+244 NYFNLAE

-270 LYRADEAYSAYE
+270 LYRADETYSAYE

-316 YSYGNIALTSGRFT
+316 YSYGSIALTSGRFT

-350 SLKTSEIEVYTNA
+350 SLKTSEVEVYTNA

-451 LRMVVGVGADGAK
+451 LRMAVGVGADGAK

-622 GSYAVLSASTVQLIP
+622 GSYAVLSSSTVQLIP